1 MSSLK
6 RDMPIINC
14 FDMKSFKNE
23 IIEEMSNNSM
33 SSEWKKRSQNSKRMF
48 SLYSG
53 TVCTSGT
60 PYNDE

>member
-1 MSSLK
+1 
-6 RDMPIINC
+6 
-14 FDMKSFKNE
+14 MKSFKNE

-33 SSEWKKRSQNSKRMF
+33 SSEWKKKSQNSKRMF